1 MIMKSTMLPE
11 LDLEKLSLFINQQ
24 YGLEF
29 RQQRLKLLQEAV
41 HERMEV
47 CKIFTINEYLQLL
60 QQQEDELLLL
70 INLLTIHETY
80 FFREPAH
87 LATMSKQVI
96 PRLLKTGKHLPFL
109 RLLSAGCSTGEEA
122 YSMAITAL
130 TIPGAG
136 IDWDFEVIGVDV
148 DKEAIKK
155 AQAGLYGLY
164 SFRSCPNDIRDSCF
178 DRVSK
183 ESFMIKSHIKK
194 KVRFESLNLFAQAY
208 PDWTQNMDIVFYR
221 NVSIYFS
228 KEQQKAVFRRLSELL
243 NADGCLF
250 LSCTETL
257 YHNNKLLSL
266 VKNGDAFY
274 YQKQAV
280 EATTGR
286 AAVAREITA
295 TNKQYLSADLPRQIP
310 PSHLQKHS
318 PKLAPQTVRSSVTTS
333 MRQSPLSLAAKGAR
347 CQERFTAALEL
358 VKLKEYP
365 EAISRLDEILAVDSF
380 FIKAYTLKAN
390 ILLNHEQV
398 EAAIELCH
406 TALMIDTFCLEA
418 YLLLGIAA
426 KLTGKHSE
434 AIQRFKEAVYVY
446 PECWLAH
453 FFLAEM
459 YQLPEE
465 APYAKREYEVAMKI
479 LKQGNFEKHGLSFF
493 LVPFALDNF
502 IRLCQHNIAKLQAY
516 DH

>member
-1 MIMKSTMLPE
+1 MIMKATMLPA
-11 LDLEKLSLFINQQ
+11 LDLEKLSLLINQR

-29 RQQRLKLLQEAV
+29 RQQRLKLLQEAIQ
-41 HERMEV
+41 ERMEA
-47 CKIFTINEYLQLL
+47 CKISTIDEYLQLV

-87 LATMSKQVI
+87 LAIMSKQVI
-96 PRLLKTGKHLPFL
+96 PRLVKTGKHLPFL

-164 SFRSCPNDIRDSCF
+164 SFRSCPRDIRENCF
-178 DRVSK
+178 DRIAK

-194 KVRFESLNLFAQAY
+194 KVRFESLNLFAQVY

-221 NVSIYFS
+221 NVAIYFS
-228 KEQQKAVFRRLSELL
+228 KEQQQEVFRRLSELL
-243 NADGCLF
+243 KTDGCLF

-266 VKNGDAFY
+266 VKNNDAFY
-274 YQKQAV
+274 YQKQAA
-280 EATTGR
+280 ETFIGR
-286 AAVAREITA
+286 AAVTREITA
-295 TNKQYLSADLPRQIP
+295 INRQCLTADQPRQIAA
-310 PSHLQKHS
+310 LQLKKPS
-318 PKLAPQTVRSSVTTS
+318 PKPALPTDRSNLTTS
-333 MRQSPLSLAAKGAR
+333 KRQSPLPLAAKSAR
-347 CQERFTAALEL
+347 CQQRFTAALEL
-358 VKLKEYP
+358 MKLKKYP

-390 ILLNHEQV
+390 ILLNLQCV
-398 EAAIELCH
+398 DTATELCQ
-406 TALMIDTFCLEA
+406 TALMLDTFCLEA
-418 YLLLGIAA
+418 YLLLGMAA
-426 KLTGKHSE
+426 KLTGQQAE
-434 AIQRFKEAVYVY
+434 AIKRFKEAVYVY

-465 APYAKREYEVAMKI
+465 TPYAKREYELAMKI

-493 LVPFALDNF
+493 LVPFQLDNF
-502 IRLCQHNIAKLQAY
+502 IQLCQHNIAKLQAY